1 MDLDKYK
8 DVIDRNKDTFNYFKN
23 YHTAELV
30 KMLIKEK
37 GNKKQSAKIAAAI
50 AMRNFL
56 QTITPKTAFRAT
68 AYHTDHLIDKVQE
81 KWYSNEL
88 SDSKKRSK
96 VAHYCAAIA
105 IRNGIHDDLPLLLEL
120 AFKIGKHLI

>member
-1 MDLDKYK
+1 MDLSKYK
-8 DVIDRNKDTFNYFKN
+8 DVIERNKDTFNYFKN
-23 YHTAELV
+23 YHTDELV
-30 KMLIKEK
+30 KLLIEQRD
-37 GNKKQSAKIAAAI
+37 NKKEAAKIAAAI

-56 QTITPKTAFRAT
+56 RTITPKTAFRA
-68 AYHTDHLIDKVQE
+68 AVYHTDHLIGKVEE

-88 SDSKKRSK
+88 DDSKKRSK

-120 AFKIGKHLI
+120 GITILKHI